1 MRRDP
6 WPWHVPADLVE
17 CDSEGHLLPDWP
29 LRRWGAAGTLAC
41 LQHPCCCDCPHAGG
55 ALRLLFSPQQQTSPI
70 KPIPGLLQ
78 WKIQLLGHQ
87 QNHSIRTDG
96 PWTSSMFCLL
106 SWDDTSRP
114 WMLAGAGDSVL
125 LSHRPSLQS
134 SMLSSAV
141 CTGCVTQV
149 CCPGK
154 APAKC
159 KLSQVN
165 SSSKLLQGE
174 LCAKIKKKK
183 YSKTDKHFWN
193 CISLLLKLSPVFS
206 YFHTLILSLGQNITD
221 QMKCPKATPVFGKV
235 NSNLFNS
242 VSNSILFCAWHS
254 KHY

>member
-17 CDSEGHLLPDWP
+17 CDSEGRLLPDWP

-87 QNHSIRTDG
+87 QDHSIRTEG

-114 WMLAGAGDSVL
+114 WTLAGAGDSVL

-174 LCAKIKKKK
+174 LCAKIKKKIQQDRQ
-183 YSKTDKHFWN
+183 T
-193 CISLLLKLSPVFS
+193 LLKLYFS
-206 YFHTLILSLGQNITD
+206 SFKAVSSFQLFPHTHSFSRTEYNRPDEMSKSNPCIRQGQ
-221 QMKCPKATPVFGKV
+221 Q
-235 NSNLFNS
+235 
-242 VSNSILFCAWHS
+242 
-254 KHY
+254 